1 MNVIFNISLCFHAHA
16 WNMSAFL
23 FYTIPSI
30 RLIHPSLFCIFCK
43 FFEIRCSNSASYFK
57 CQISMS
63 SIIPYLLILYVLS
76 KLHDRIKHFSIFL
89 RCKRTA
95 PHRILSC
102 IWVISLF
109 SSLVL
114 VAIKN
119 TYIPKAQKEPL
130 IALSFLF
137 DSSIFGFPSSRDI
150 FSSLSFPIGTAV
162 YHVSSWPP
170 MISLLLFCGSSSNDP
185 AFLWSASTKS
195 VHPDVVSRR
204 YVFIPSGIPSG
215 VSLTIALNFAGCYQS
230 PAL

>member
-1 MNVIFNISLCFHAHA
+1 MIY
-16 WNMSAFL
+16 FL
-23 FYTIPSI
+23 DFKASYTIYMIQNES
-30 RLIHPSLFCIFCK
+30 R
-43 FFEIRCSNSASYFK
+43 
-57 CQISMS
+57 
-63 SIIPYLLILYVLS
+63 VS
-76 KLHDRIKHFSIFL
+76 KLCSWSFKTMWGGNYPTLLETQNFMTPCYFGAPIFL

-185 AFLWSASTKS
+185 AFLWSASMKS

-204 YVFIPSGIPSG
+204 YVPIPSGIPSG

>member
-1 MNVIFNISLCFHAHA
+1 
-16 WNMSAFL
+16 MSAFL

-130 IALSFLF
+130 WASDDYSVYFVCLKRGHFVKENGHFLL
-137 DSSIFGFPSSRDI
+137 IF
-150 FSSLSFPIGTAV
+150 
-162 YHVSSWPP
+162 
-170 MISLLLFCGSSSNDP
+170 LLGWYILF
-185 AFLWSASTKS
+185 
-195 VHPDVVSRR
+195 
-204 YVFIPSGIPSG
+204 
-215 VSLTIALNFAGCYQS
+215 
-230 PAL
+230 

>member
-1 MNVIFNISLCFHAHA
+1 MIYFLDFKASYTIYMIQNKSRVSKLCSWSFKTMWGGNYPTLLETQNFMTPCYFGAPKVHQQFHHSAWVFFMNVIFNISLCFHAHA

-57 CQISMS
+57 CQISMP

-102 IWVISLF
+102 IWVVSLF

-119 TYIPKAQKEPL
+119 TYIPKAQKEP
-130 IALSFLF
+130 
-137 DSSIFGFPSSRDI
+137 R
-150 FSSLSFPIGTAV
+150 
-162 YHVSSWPP
+162 
-170 MISLLLFCGSSSNDP
+170 
-185 AFLWSASTKS
+185 
-195 VHPDVVSRR
+195 
-204 YVFIPSGIPSG
+204 
-215 VSLTIALNFAGCYQS
+215 
-230 PAL
+230 

>member
-1 MNVIFNISLCFHAHA
+1 MNVIFNVSLCFHAHA

-119 TYIPKAQKEPL
+119 TYIPTAQKEPL
-130 IALSFLF
+130 IKVVPVRRTAPWQCWHLS
-137 DSSIFGFPSSRDI
+137 GATFPMVLKCWYGKDIYRWRDQ
-150 FSSLSFPIGTAV
+150 
-162 YHVSSWPP
+162 
-170 MISLLLFCGSSSNDP
+170 ISP
-185 AFLWSASTKS
+185 RKS
-195 VHPDVVSRR
+195 
-204 YVFIPSGIPSG
+204 
-215 VSLTIALNFAGCYQS
+215 
-230 PAL
+230 